1 MTLAQ
6 RLHLLFPLFSVA
18 IRSLLLHKLRSFLT
32 VLGLIFGVASVIV
45 MLAIAEGA
53 SLEAQRQIE
62 MLGVQNIILRSQL
75 PSDDVEKKDSS
86 NDSFVLVYGL
96 TYDDLD
102 RIRTTIPTVDSV
114 TPLREFKQ
122 QVRYLDRDLEGRV
135 VGVTPEYL
143 KMNNL
148 RMSQGRFIEQVD
160 LTQLANVCV
169 IGFELAEKL
178 YPFDNPI
185 GRSVRVGPSHYY
197 RIVGVSSFKAPSA
210 GTGSSLNAQE
220 FNKDVYIPITTD
232 RARFGEMLIHEKSGS
247 RSVERIEL
255 TQITVRVSRRDQIK
269 PTAEVLDGL
278 LAQFHPNKDYAVT
291 VPLELLE
298 RAEETKRIFN
308 VLLGSTA
315 GISLLVGGIG
325 IMNIMLATVTER
337 TREIG
342 IRRAIGA
349 RRSDIIWQF
358 LIETALLS
366 LVGGLLGVAVGLVTP
381 SIVSWLSGRTTIIVF
396 WSPIAAL
403 IVAMLVGVGFGVYP
417 ARRAAMLD
425 PIEALRAD

>member
-1 MTLAQ
+1 MDLGQ
-6 RLHLLFPLFSVA
+6 RLYLLFPLFSVA
-18 IRSLLLHKLRSFLT
+18 VRSLLLHKLRSFLT

-62 MLGVQNIILRSQL
+62 SLGVQNIILRSKL
-75 PSDDVEKKDSS
+75 PSDDADKRSDNNE
-86 NDSFVLVYGL
+86 SFVLVYGL

-102 RIRTTIPTVDSV
+102 RIRTTVPTVESV

-122 QVRYLDRDLEGRV
+122 QVRHLDRDLEGRV
-135 VGVTPEYL
+135 VGVTPEYAA
-143 KMNNL
+143 MNNL
-148 RMSQGRFIEQVD
+148 KIAQGRFIDELDVSQIR
-160 LTQLANVCV
+160 NICV
-169 IGFELAEKL
+169 IGFELAEQL
-178 YPFDNPI
+178 YPFGNPLGQTI
-185 GRSVRVGPSHYY
+185 RVGPSHYY
-197 RIVGVSSFKAPSA
+197 RIIGVSSFKAPSA

-220 FNKDVYIPITTD
+220 FNKDVYIPISTD

-255 TQITVRVSRRDQIK
+255 TQITVRVSHRDQIK

-278 LAQFHPNKDYAVT
+278 LAQFHPDNDYSVT

-366 LVGGLLGVAVGLVTP
+366 LVGGLLGVGLGLVIP
-381 SIVSWLSGRTTIIVF
+381 PIVSWLSGRSTIIVL

-403 IVAMLVGVGFGVYP
+403 VVAMLVGIGFGVYP